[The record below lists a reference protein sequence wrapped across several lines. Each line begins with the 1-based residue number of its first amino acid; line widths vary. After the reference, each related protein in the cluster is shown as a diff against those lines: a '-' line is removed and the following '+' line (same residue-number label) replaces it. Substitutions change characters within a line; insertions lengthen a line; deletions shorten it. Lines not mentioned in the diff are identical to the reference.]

1 MDIPAKA
8 LVNICIEQGMVCH
21 YKLDSNNQDGTHY
34 VGNRFLIVLNV
45 NPKTDTVLV
54 LVTITSKIDSIERF
68 IKVRSES
75 PDTIVRISPTDFPR
89 LSEES
94 AVNCNRTYET
104 SLSELTQKID
114 DGGSVFFERLPRS
127 VVSAIVSGVLMS
139 NQVEA
144 GHKKLLI

>member
-1 MDIPAKA
+1 MT
-8 LVNICIEQGMVCH
+8 LLLYQGLLPVSKKILF
-21 YKLDSNNQDGTHY
+21 KLMFFSA
-34 VGNRFLIVLNV
+34 VLNTAYIYLQCAIGF
-45 NPKTDTVLV
+45 NT
-54 LVTITSKIDSIERF
+54 
-68 IKVRSES
+68 

-114 DGGSVFFERLPRS
+114 DGGRVFFERLPRS